1 MENSNVI
8 HRVGFSCLCLA
19 TSLTVWQLGIVEI
32 RSSGAWDMY
41 WLNSINYS
49 YLVLFLPVWL
59 VLNTA
64 AQSQSAFVSH
74 LAMGISWGVAQSA
87 QKAQWFI
94 FEPLDVGKA
103 AEALLEAILWPWD
116 KPAGGQSQ
124 RQKKVEQTKSPRN
137 RREPCFY
144 KAWAGLTILPPFNVP
159 TTSLWAFIRRES
171 PEVWIQNY
179 SLARM
184 QLHHAGPVPTFPTTE
199 SFLMD
204 FWHQT
209 LHPCT
214 RVKLEF

>member
-1 MENSNVI
+1 MLFFSSFSTMENSNVI

-19 TSLTVWQLGIVEI
+19 TSLTVWQLGVVET

-41 WLNSINYS
+41 WLHSINYS
-49 YLVLFLPVWL
+49 YLFLFLPVWL

-74 LAMGISWGVAQSA
+74 LTMGIGWGVAQSA
-87 QKAQWFI
+87 QKAQWLI

-144 KAWAGLTILPPFNVP
+144 KACAGLTILPPFNVQ
-159 TTSLWAFIRRES
+159 TTSLSFRKKREPLVLTLRFGS
-171 PEVWIQNY
+171 RTTAWQECSCI
-179 SLARM
+179 M
-184 QLHHAGPVPTFPTTE
+184 QDLFQHFQQLNL
-199 SFLMD
+199 F
-204 FWHQT
+204 
-209 LHPCT
+209 
-214 RVKLEF
+214 